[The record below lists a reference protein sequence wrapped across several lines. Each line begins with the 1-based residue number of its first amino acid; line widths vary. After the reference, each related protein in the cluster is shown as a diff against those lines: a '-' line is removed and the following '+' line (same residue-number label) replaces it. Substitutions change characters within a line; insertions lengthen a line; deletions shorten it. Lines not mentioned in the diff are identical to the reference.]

1 MLLSISQ
8 HFSRFFLEFTY
19 SSIASRFFANK
30 CMRLVGKLES
40 CGITLVLVVMQ
51 LILRPAGAVK
61 AGTALDIQDV

>member
-1 MLLSISQ
+1 
-8 HFSRFFLEFTY
+8 
-19 SSIASRFFANK
+19 
-30 CMRLVGKLES
+30 MRLVGKLES